1 MTRAKPA
8 WPPSRT
14 LDTQPKS
21 QSSTTG
27 VMSMRR
33 LRSSSEAEMVALF
46 LRTELPAARS
56 RDDLRALL
64 ERDGLP
70 ERVVTAPD
78 INDDA
83 ENQARLW
90 LLTQHRG
97 YGTRTELFDGFP
109 DDVCWVW
116 MAITPPELARVRFID
131 YDYWV
136 ELSGGTRLALDAAPR
151 IRAGV
156 APFGVPSDWA
166 LGMAQEGAGGA
177 RFPPLILVTTGPGGD
192 LVVLEGH
199 ARLTAFMLARDS
211 LPPELEVLVGCSP
224 AMTCWGLW

>member
-1 MTRAKPA
+1 
-8 WPPSRT
+8 
-14 LDTQPKS
+14 
-21 QSSTTG
+21 
-27 VMSMRR
+27 
-33 LRSSSEAEMVALF
+33 MVALF

-56 RDDLRALL
+56 QDDLRALL

-70 ERVVTAPD
+70 ERLVTAPD

-83 ENQARLW
+83 ENQARRW

-109 DDVCWVW
+109 DDVCWQW
-116 MAITPPELARVRFID
+116 MAITPAEFARVRFID

-136 ELSGGTRLALDAAPR
+136 ELSGGTRLAVDAGPR

-156 APFGVPSDWA
+156 APFGVPSGWA
-166 LGMAQEGAGGA
+166 LGMAQEVVGGA
-177 RFPPLILVTTGPGGD
+177 RFPPLILVTTGPGDD

-199 ARLTAFMLARDS
+199 ARLTAFMLARGS

>member
-1 MTRAKPA
+1 
-8 WPPSRT
+8 
-14 LDTQPKS
+14 
-21 QSSTTG
+21 
-27 VMSMRR
+27 MRR
-33 LRSSSEAEMVALF
+33 LRPSSEVEMVALF
-46 LRTELPAARS
+46 LRTEFPAARS

-64 ERDGLP
+64 EHDGLP

-78 INDDA
+78 LGDDA
-83 ENQARLW
+83 ENRARLL

-109 DDVCWVW
+109 DDVRWQW
-116 MAITPPELARVRFID
+116 MAMTPAELARVRFID

-136 ELSGGTRLALDAAPR
+136 ELSGGTRLAVDAAPR

-166 LGMAQEGAGGA
+166 LGMAQAVADGA
-177 RFPPLILVTTGPGGD
+177 RFPPLILVTTRSGGD

-199 ARLTAFMLARDS
+199 ARLTAFMLARDR
-211 LPPELEVLVGCSP
+211 LPPELEVLVGSSP
-224 AMTCWGLW
+224 VMTRWGLW